1 MAETSVRIITIEA
14 AKGDAPLRS
23 SVGGRPH
30 LAAGEAWPTCRTH
43 GVPLVLFF
51 QIDAADAGAPLRKG
65 EHLLVFQCPQWNDIP
80 EFAPVKPGEPLP
92 DAFWDAGEGH
102 YAFLLNTDA
111 SQVLGSAEK
120 NLTHSAMTFQ
130 EAPEETQAITPKR
143 GEPFTIG
150 RRAFKVGGT
159 PSWAQGP
166 QTYRCRCGADMEL
179 LVEVPLNFIFP
190 KTKEAPEQPGTY
202 SDTEYMLF
210 LGNET
215 YLFGCTKRCDPR
227 AVFAV
232 VQN

>member
-1 MAETSVRIITIEA
+1 MAQNVKIVTIEPAKDDA
-14 AKGDAPLRS
+14 ALRS

-30 LAAGEAWPTCRTH
+30 LPAGQAWPQCRTH

-51 QIDAADAGAPLRKG
+51 QVDAADGGAPLRAG

-80 EFAPVKPGEPLP
+80 ELAPGKPGDALP
-92 DAFWDAGEGH
+92 DGFWDAGEGH

-111 SQVLGSAEK
+111 GNVLDLEQ
-120 NLTHSAMTFQ
+120 NLTHSAMKF
-130 EAPEETQAITPKR
+130 EEKPDETTQVTPKR
-143 GEPFTIG
+143 GQPFTVG
-150 RRAFKVGGT
+150 ARAFKVGGT

-166 QTYRCRCGADMEL
+166 QAYRCRCGADMEL

-202 SDTEYMLF
+202 SDTEYLLF